1 MGFHQWQGYWGTARH
16 STWSRSQYR
25 GATLTPLQHKAG
37 TIPYWTVPNKITP
50 QLWPTTAHK
59 AEIKG
64 TSRQGK
70 ILSCLGMTHLTLLH
84 LPCFS
89 HSRLMRLEV
98 TITFKEHIY
107 LRMLIVHLT
116 MFWKHSIHTSS
127 FRVRTKPKALS
138 RYTRIGIT
146 LRVNDDNPC
155 TLNLLL
161 EPISIIPSNS
171 LRNHPQSYTDV

>member
-1 MGFHQWQGYWGTARH
+1 MGNTIKTVGTYWILDSIQWQGYWGTARH
-16 STWSRSQYR
+16 STWPRSPYR

-50 QLWPTTAHK
+50 QLVYIQPPTQPN
-59 AEIKG
+59 KG
-64 TSRQGK
+64 TSRQGY
-70 ILSCLGMTHLTLLH
+70 ISSCLGMTHLTLLH

-89 HSRLMRLEV
+89 HSRLMRLEA
-98 TITFKEHIY
+98 TITFIEHVN

-138 RYTRIGIT
+138 R
-146 LRVNDDNPC
+146 C
-155 TLNLLL
+155 THCW
-161 EPISIIPSNS
+161 
-171 LRNHPQSYTDV
+171 NHPQS